1 MNEEIIAD
9 FKQFI
14 ASTISQQ
21 TSDLRGDMQ
30 ETRGDIQEMR
40 GDIQELRGD
49 MQEMRGDIQELRSDV
64 KRLDQKIDDLSMS
77 VAEAIEA
84 TNEET
89 YKQLQNNDIRIK
101 QLEAKAL

>member
-1 MNEEIIAD
+1 MDYNQHQMNEEIIAD

-21 TSDLRGDMQ
+21 TSDLRGD
-30 ETRGDIQEMR
+30 IQEMR
-40 GDIQELRGD
+40 GDIQEI
-49 MQEMRGDIQELRSDV
+49 RGDI
-64 KRLDQKIDDLSMS
+64 KRLDQKIDDLSIS

-89 YKQLQNNDIRIK
+89 YKQLQNHDGRIK
-101 QLEAKAL
+101 QLETKVS

>member
-14 ASTISQQ
+14 TSTISQQ
-21 TSDLRGDMQ
+21 TSDLRGD
-30 ETRGDIQEMR
+30 I
-40 GDIQELRGD
+40 
-49 MQEMRGDIQELRSDV
+49 
-64 KRLDQKIDDLSMS
+64 KRLDQKIDDLSIS

-89 YKQLQNNDIRIK
+89 YKQLQNHDDRIK
-101 QLEAKAL
+101 QLDAKIS

>member
-21 TSDLRGDMQ
+21 TSDLRGDIQ
-30 ETRGDIQEMR
+30 EMRGDIQEMR
-40 GDIQELRGD
+40 GDIQEI
-49 MQEMRGDIQELRSDV
+49 RGDI
-64 KRLDQKIDDLSMS
+64 KRLDQKIDDLSIS

-89 YKQLQNNDIRIK
+89 YKQLQNHDGRIK
-101 QLEAKAL
+101 QLETKVS

>member
-30 ETRGDIQEMR
+30 EM
-40 GDIQELRGD
+40 RGD

-89 YKQLQNNDIRIK
+89 YKQLQNHDIRVK

>member
-21 TSDLRGDMQ
+21 TSDLRGD
-30 ETRGDIQEMR
+30 IQEMR
-40 GDIQELRGD
+40 GDIQEI
-49 MQEMRGDIQELRSDV
+49 RGDI
-64 KRLDQKIDDLSMS
+64 KRLDQKIDDLSIS

-89 YKQLQNNDIRIK
+89 YKQLQNHDGRIK
-101 QLEAKAL
+101 QLETKVS

>member
-21 TSDLRGDMQ
+21 TSDLRGDIQ
-30 ETRGDIQEMR
+30 EMRGDIQEMR
-40 GDIQELRGD
+40 GDI
-49 MQEMRGDIQELRSDV
+49 
-64 KRLDQKIDDLSMS
+64 KRLDQKIDDLSIS
-77 VAEAIEA
+77 VAEAIET

-89 YKQLQNNDIRIK
+89 YKQL
-101 QLEAKAL
+101 